1 MQITDLLAQAGG
13 LSALSQRL
21 GIDEQQAYR
30 GADAL
35 MPALLGG
42 FKKQAQAQPAGL
54 AGLASLFQQLGGE
67 RMLNEAMKAQA
78 ADAAPGNDI
87 LGQLFGSKEVSRNVA
102 QNASAQSGLD
112 QGTLQKMLPMLA
124 MLLTGYLSRQQAGS
138 ATAAPANGLGSL
150 GNLGNL
156 AGQLLGGLGG
166 QNARARTG
174 NNGNN
179 GLLALLDMNGDGN
192 VLDDIMRMASRMRR

>member
-54 AGLASLFQQLGGE
+54 AGLAGLFQQLGGE
-67 RMLNEAMKAQA
+67 RMLSEAMKAQA

-102 QNASAQSGLD
+102 QNAAAQSGLD

-124 MLLTGYLSRQQAGS
+124 MLVTGYLSRQQAGS
-138 ATAAPANGLGSL
+138 AAASPASGLGSL
-150 GNLGNL
+150 GNL
-156 AGQLLGGLGG
+156 AGQLLGG

-179 GLLALLDMNGDGN
+179 SLLALLDMNGDGN